1 MATVIFLFQTYAAV
15 GVGFVCLFIGIP
27 LWWKTTEVY
36 RVSLPYADITDLTQ
50 SKVGLDTK
58 LADIILYSRDG
69 SNEEKNYLKTV
80 SKVEELDN
88 IISNKDDMNTYQIV
102 LIEKNS
108 LSLTKPF
115 IGSYRSVF
123 YPFLMHL
130 NFTTSKVVLTELV
143 YYAVKVLDRQ
153 VLLEGL
159 DRQTSSAGVFGQT
172 SSAEGFGQTSSTG
185 GFGQTS
191 STGGFGQKISAEGF
205 GQTSSTEGFGQTS
218 STGGFGQTSSTEG
231 FGQTSSTGGFGQT
244 SSAEGQVLLECLDRP
259 VLLKGLDRQDLLEG
273 LDRKVL
279 LKGLDRQVL
288 LKGLDRQVLL
298 EGCDRQV
305 LLEGLDRQ
313 VLLEGLDRQVLLE
326 GFDRQVLLEGLDR
339 QVLLKDLV
347 GEDLSR
353 IIRDVLI
360 KEVSLS
366 KTFNSIKGARN
377 ISLKT
382 ADKESMRSLK
392 YNPGYDITFTL
403 VSPQPD
409 IIDAQWDIEG
419 GVKVIYSMS
428 QIKCQLGSYPLITV
442 RDHKSF

>member
-50 SKVGLDTK
+50 SK
-58 LADIILYSRDG
+58 DG

-123 YPFLMHL
+123 YP
-130 NFTTSKVVLTELV
+130 
-143 YYAVKVLDRQ
+143 VKQ
-153 VLLEGL
+153 
-159 DRQTSSAGVFGQT
+159 
-172 SSAEGFGQTSSTG
+172 
-185 GFGQTS
+185 
-191 STGGFGQKISAEGF
+191 
-205 GQTSSTEGFGQTS
+205 
-218 STGGFGQTSSTEG
+218 
-231 FGQTSSTGGFGQT
+231 
-244 SSAEGQVLLECLDRP
+244 
-259 VLLKGLDRQDLLEG
+259 
-273 LDRKVL
+273 
-279 LKGLDRQVL
+279 
-288 LKGLDRQVLL
+288 
-298 EGCDRQV
+298 
-305 LLEGLDRQ
+305 
-313 VLLEGLDRQVLLE
+313 
-326 GFDRQVLLEGLDR
+326 
-339 QVLLKDLV
+339 KDLV

-353 IIRDVLI
+353 IISDVLI

-377 ISLKT
+377 NSLKT

-419 GVKVIYSMS
+419 GVKVYLEPLIKQLEQYADFNVKS
-428 QIKCQLGSYPLITV
+428 QVLFFTGLLRRPKKVPDLEEFHYTEKDLPHVINPLEAKLGSHSSNNPTLNFLLYVPSRDQSPLHIVDPSVHINMKVVMEIFLTQLRLLLNLHAQGSKEYIMADV
-442 RDHKSF
+442 GSKILTQWELDNWLRSRCMENLATSIASLQSLSQLLGQISNIVINDDIGKEVHEAVESIQQSQRHLVSGQLSKAVLSSKRAIISSEKAFFDPSLLELLYFPEDQNLPVLASLWKAYKWYKSQKKSKTD